1 MVEELAGSD
10 LDELLTILDILCVFF
25 PNRDNSGVL
34 TSGVLGAFLLRD
46 PVLTLLGLFNE
57 LNTPFSTQIAHTIM
71 TSYHKHLIRQYMLEV
86 TKYLH

>member
-57 LNTPFSTQIAHTIM
+57 LNTPFSTQIAHNYDKLSQTLD
-71 TSYHKHLIRQYMLEV
+71 TPVHV
-86 TKYLH
+86 GGN